1 MIQPV
6 RTRYEATGFVDS
18 RIGGRQ
24 ENQDCAGIKDTAIG
38 LLVVVCDGMGG
49 MQGGQI
55 ASTTAVTSIMS
66 FFDTIDK
73 QSDPAMTLIKA
84 INEANAQIIAKSQE
98 NPNLT
103 GMGTTVTAL
112 LKTPKSAIVAHVGD
126 SRIYQFRG
134 CKKVFRTFDHSMV
147 FEMVKKKVL
156 TEEQARLS
164 VQSNVILKALGVKP
178 DVEVEWHELPYLKG
192 DRFVLC
198 SDGFWGA
205 MPEKDFITYVTKKG
219 NIKDVLQHTAN
230 KVESLGK
237 EKGEDYDNL
246 TAAIV
251 DMDSN
256 SKMQVKM
263 NTLSKTIIG
272 VLAVFLIVSIGF
284 NGYQYSKLS
293 ENVSV
298 LPDSTEQQKSA
309 FVSNP
314 TDSTSVETTSADSSE
329 EKKEVQEPIA
339 IKTDTTKAKKQI
351 TGNGNKPKK
360 KK

>member
-1 MIQPV
+1 MVQPISSKF
-6 RTRYEATGFVDS
+6 EATGFVDS

-24 ENQDCAGIKDTAIG
+24 ENQDCAGVRDTAIG

-55 ASTTAVTSIMS
+55 ASTTAVTTIMS
-66 FFDTIDK
+66 FFENIDK
-73 QSDPAMTLIKA
+73 QADPAMTLVKA
-84 INEANAQIIAKSQE
+84 INEANAQIIAKGQE
-98 NPNLT
+98 DPNLR

-134 CKKVFRTFDHSMV
+134 GKKVFRTFDHSMV

-164 VQSNVILKALGVKP
+164 AQSNVILKALGVKP
-178 DVEVEWHELPYLKG
+178 EVEVESQEIPYLKG

-205 MPEKDFITYVTKKG
+205 MPEEDFIALVTKKA
-219 NIKDVLQHTAN
+219 NANQVLTTTAN
-230 KVESLGK
+230 KVEAIGK
-237 EKGEDYDNL
+237 EKGGDYDNL

-251 DMDSN
+251 EIESN

-263 NTLSKTIIG
+263 NTLAKTIIG
-272 VLAVFLIVSIGF
+272 LLAVLLIASVGLNAYNYFASTKPIDVASIPKADPIVKIQF
-284 NGYQYSKLS
+284 K
-293 ENVSV
+293 
-298 LPDSTEQQKSA
+298 DSTMV
-309 FVSNP
+309 FTVS
-314 TDSTSVETTSADSSE
+314 
-329 EKKEVQEPIA
+329 Q
-339 IKTDTTKAKKQI
+339 DTTLEAFKDLESKKYIKANPDTVI
-351 TGNGNKPKK
+351 TD
-360 KK
+360 